1 MGIKFSLLIISLFV
15 LFFIN
20 LVFAIANFV
29 VWSTEGINAI
39 FQGLN
44 LTERIFYSTYFKW
57 IILADI
63 SWFTSALIFLFHRK
77 HYKTNSELYYL
88 TSKSITK
95 PKVCVIIPAYNEEP
109 VIEQVVNDYINQKN
123 VEYVF
128 VIDNNS
134 SDNTAK
140 IAENCGATVIRKN
153 KNMGYAHSC
162 VMGLKKSLETDAN
175 IIALTEAD
183 GTYAGRDLEK
193 MIPYLEN
200 VDMVIGTR
208 EIQVLS
214 EKGNQNKM
222 FYVWGNFLLAKL
234 LQIKFFSLQHMG
246 IVSLTDVGCSYRC
259 ISREALA
266 KIITQFTDSE
276 TGEVMVKPKS
286 GLFALFMTMLGIKN
300 DLRVVEI
307 PITFKKRIGISKTE
321 SDKKIKAVRY
331 ALEFFW
337 YILIS

>member
-1 MGIKFSLLIISLFV
+1 MGIKFSLLIISAIV

-39 FQGLN
+39 FQGLSF
-44 LTERIFYSTYFKW
+44 TERIFYSTYFKW
-57 IILADI
+57 IILADV
-63 SWFTSALIFLFHRK
+63 SWFTCALIFVFSRK
-77 HYKTNSELYYL
+77 QYKTDSELYYL
-88 TSKSITK
+88 TNKPITE
-95 PKVCVIIPAYNEEP
+95 PKICVVIPAYNEEP
-109 VIEQVVNDYINQKN
+109 VIEKVVNDYINQKN

-128 VIDNNS
+128 VIDNHS

-140 IAENCGATVIRKN
+140 TAENCGATVIRKD

-175 IIALTEAD
+175 IIALTESD
-183 GTYAGRDLEK
+183 GTYAGTDLEK

-234 LQIKFFSLQHMG
+234 IQIKYFSLQHMG
-246 IVSLTDVGCSYRC
+246 VISLTDVGCSYRC
-259 ISREALA
+259 IRRDALT
-266 KIITQFTDSE
+266 KIINQFTNPE
-276 TGEVMVKPKS
+276 TDEVIVKPKS

-300 DLRVVEI
+300 DLRIVEI

-321 SDKKIKAVRY
+321 SDKKIKAIKY
-331 ALEFFW
+331 GLEFFW
-337 YILIS
+337 FILYS